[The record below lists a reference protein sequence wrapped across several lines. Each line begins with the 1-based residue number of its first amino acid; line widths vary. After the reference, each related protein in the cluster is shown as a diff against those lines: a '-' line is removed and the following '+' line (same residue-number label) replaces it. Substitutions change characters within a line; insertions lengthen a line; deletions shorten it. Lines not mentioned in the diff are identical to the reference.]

1 MLDNFMERGRFVLC
15 EIETH
20 GYPALRTARSKG
32 DDVHQ
37 EAVWSLLRGLSPRD
51 TVAALAYLTSIDLD
65 AVEHGAAEVGEDDD
79 GADAVLVWAIAHR
92 EIMCA
97 PTAATELR
105 KSVCAEC
112 GGALTWEPFL
122 AAWLHDTDDG
132 SVSHDGQPK
141 GGAR

>member
-1 MLDNFMERGRFVLC
+1 MLDNFMERGRIVLR

-20 GYPALRTARSKG
+20 CYPALRAARLRG

-37 EAVWSLLRGLSPRD
+37 ETVWAILRGVSARD
-51 TVAALAYLTSIDLD
+51 VAAALVFLTSIDPD
-65 AVEHGAAEVGEDDD
+65 AVEHGAAEVGEDTD
-79 GADAVLVWAIAHR
+79 GAGDVLVWAIAHR

-105 KSVCAEC
+105 TDVCVEC

-122 AAWLHDTDDG
+122 ATWFHDGDG
-132 SVSHDGQPK
+132 GAHDGQPK
-141 GGAR
+141 GGA